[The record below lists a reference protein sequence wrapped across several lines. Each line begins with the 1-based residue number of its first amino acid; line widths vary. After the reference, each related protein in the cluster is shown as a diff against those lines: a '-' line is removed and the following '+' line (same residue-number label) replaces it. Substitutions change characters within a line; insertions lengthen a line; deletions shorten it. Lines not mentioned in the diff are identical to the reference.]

1 MADKRNYF
9 SKEDNLKMTEA
20 YEQAQSTFKYFWR
33 EVSWDYR
40 RIVPALD
47 LSCVKVAFSESF
59 EDSDETVVEHMW
71 ITDVEFDGDVIKGI
85 LINTPNDLKN
95 ISNGDIVKIELNQ
108 VSDWLFSIAGETY
121 GGFTI
126 HAMKT
131 EMNDEEKAEYY
142 DAWGLDF
149 DDCSTIKIA
158 HKQGEKPEN
167 IIEHPMSI
175 NMKESLIDFLTQNPN
190 ELLSDQAGYNFL
202 HRETIA
208 GNLTLV
214 KVLLNLGIDKNIRTK
229 HGKTALDFAKQL
241 NWEHIIPVL
250 ES

>member
-1 MADKRNYF
+1 MEDKRKYF
-9 SKEDNLKMTEA
+9 SKEDNIKMLEA
-20 YEQAQSTFKYFWR
+20 YEKAQNTFKYFWR
-33 EVSWDYR
+33 EVSWEYR
-40 RIVPALD
+40 RIIPVID
-47 LSCVKVAFSESF
+47 VSCVKVAFSESF
-59 EDSDETVVEHMW
+59 EGRDELVVEHMW
-71 ITDVEFDGDVIKGI
+71 ITDIEFDGDVIKGI
-85 LINTPNDLKN
+85 LVNTPNDLKN
-95 ISNGDIVKIELNQ
+95 ISNGDIVNIGLNQ

-131 EMNDEEKAEYY
+131 EMNDEEKVEYY
-142 DAWGLDF
+142 EAWGLDL
-149 DDCSTIKIA
+149 DDCSTIKIV
-158 HKQGEKPEN
+158 HEQEEKPEN

-190 ELLSDQAGYNFL
+190 ELLSDHAGYNFL

-214 KVLLNLGIDKNIRTK
+214 KVLLNLGVDKNIRTK

-241 NWEHIIPVL
+241 NWEHIIPIL